1 MLSELRSHSQ
11 ELHSAKSTV
20 CTLKY
25 LEACNNLFEKG
36 FLSSKQVSNTNRE
49 VICNIE
55 KGFGFFTN
63 WLDGIIEKCKY
74 IQYVIGDCVL

>member
-11 ELHSAKSTV
+11 EVHSANSTV

-25 LEACNNLFEKG
+25 LEACNHLFEKG

-49 VICNIE
+49 VICSIE

-63 WLDGIIEKCKY
+63 WLDGIFEKSKC
-74 IQYVIGDCVL
+74 IVCCR